1 MMRRSN
7 PEPAQW
13 RLPDGRQ
20 GIQLAAYGHQLA
32 LRVSRPNWPFPE
44 TVVVERSQ
52 CQRVVLDTLKEEEA
66 LW

>member
-20 GIQLAAYGHQLA
+20 GIQLAAHGHQLA

-44 TVVVERSQ
+44 TVVVDRAD
-52 CQRVVLDTLKEEEA
+52 CQRVKLDTNQEEEA
-66 LW
+66 RW